1 MLPWHSWSFV
11 FFLPHGFGPRWGQG
25 DTVPLRGQGLG
36 HLGLWGL
43 CGDAG
48 FRVYGP
54 VGQVEDYIEELKRR
68 VAI

>member
-1 MLPWHSWSFV
+1 MAFVVFCVFSASWIWSPV
-11 FFLPHGFGPRWGQG
+11 GPGRHGPAPGPGFRAS
-25 DTVPLRGQGLG
+25 RALG
-36 HLGLWGL
+36 FMW
-43 CGDAG
+43 DAG